1 MLMAEAIVGLF
12 GVPDGI
18 ETLDEQLFG
27 KPFGVQ
33 FKGLL
38 QSEVA
43 DPFHV
48 NVQVVPGVT
57 VALPVKSAGIATHNA
72 SLNAV
77 TVYVVAT
84 EGDTEINL
92 GLLVAETVTGVTPS
106 VYVMLHGPVPVRAI
120 LKFVE

>member
-1 MLMAEAIVGLF
+1 MVGLL

-18 ETLDEQLFG
+18 DTLEAQLFG
-27 KPFGVQ
+27 NPFGVQ

-38 QSEVA
+38 QSELA

-48 NVQVVPGVT
+48 NKQFVPGVT
-57 VALPVKSAGIATHNA
+57 VALPVKSAVNAVHNA

-92 GLLVAETVTGVTPS
+92 GLLVAVTVTGVTPS